1 MARLPSG
8 KLHGTYSV
16 AACALLR
23 TSERIGERCIARS
36 QPCTMSSGGARSGT
50 AFHCSPC
57 MSEHR
62 SWTCRV
68 LVSFDRHISFVLGRP
83 CAIQDEE

>member
-1 MARLPSG
+1 MARLLSG
-8 KLHGTYSV
+8 RLHGTYLV
-16 AACALLR
+16 VVCVLLR
-23 TSERIGERCIARS
+23 TLERIGERCIARS
-36 QPCTMSSGGARSGT
+36 QPCTMSSGGGRFGA
-50 AFHCSPC
+50 AFHCPPC
-57 MSEHR
+57 MSERR